1 MARTF
6 RAVTLWLALA
16 APAIPA
22 AAETCPWLNAATAG
36 GVLGGAVTATVT
48 HANANREDATCSFVR
63 TGAQLTIEVV
73 TMDTPRSEYTAHA
86 AQCGSDPVA
95 LKAIGNEAVACTDEH
110 GAKVV
115 SRVRNK
121 IFTIIVASSD
131 PPATLREKARS
142 VAEQVAG
149 NLF

>member
-1 MARTF
+1 
-6 RAVTLWLALA
+6 
-16 APAIPA
+16 
-22 AAETCPWLNAATAG
+22 
-36 GVLGGAVTATVT
+36 
-48 HANANREDATCSFVR
+48 
-63 TGAQLTIEVV
+63 VV